1 MAAMPA
7 QSREKLEEILDEV
20 LLFAEK
26 GTPIEA
32 DHDHIK
38 AMLTKAL
45 GDERANHLIGR
56 VLQGSDTAGIES
68 LKWMDAPTAADLI
81 KNEHP
86 QIIATIL
93 VHLEFDQAGEILKH
107 FTDRLR
113 NDVLLRIAT
122 LDGVQ
127 PVALRELNEA
137 LTRML
142 SGATTVK
149 KTAMGGVRHAA
160 DILNF
165 VGSAAETAIL
175 DNVREYD
182 PDLAQKILDE
192 MFVFENL
199 MDLDDR
205 GIQTLLREVQ
215 SDSLVIALKGAPPRC
230 ARRSSRT
237 CPSAPPKCSGKTSN
251 PAARCASPRSRPSRR
266 RSSRPPAA
274 WPKKARSPCPA
285 REATMPSCKPTQR
298 GPPEPPPG
306 RRRLPA
312 LEPALLRRTR
322 AAARRAA
329 EPAAEPEPPSPRAPS
344 PRAPSRAPRRRCP
357 TRRRTST
364 CPPPTTSSAS
374 TRKPARKATTPATR
388 KAPPA
393 AAWRR

>member
-1 MAAMPA
+1 MSSNDEGQEKGALLLMTLGADEAAEVLKQLGPKEVQKLGAAMASMASQP
-7 QSREKLEEILDEV
+7 REKVEIILDE
-20 LLFAEK
+20 LIAFADK

-32 DHDHIK
+32 DHEHIK

-45 GDERANHLIGR
+45 GDERATHLISR

-68 LKWMDAPTAADLI
+68 LKWMDAPTAADMI

-142 SGATTVK
+142 AGASTVK

-199 MDLDDR
+199 MELDDR

-215 SDSLVIALKGAPPRC
+215 SDSLVIALKGAPPEM
-230 ARRSSRT
+230 
-237 CPSAPPKCSGKTSN
+237 
-251 PAARCASPRSRPSRR
+251 
-266 RSSRPPAA
+266 
-274 WPKKARSPCPA
+274 
-285 REATMPSCKPTQR
+285 REKIFKNMSQ
-298 GPPEPPPG
+298 
-306 RRRLPA
+306 
-312 LEPALLRRTR
+312 
-322 AAARRAA
+322 RAA
-329 EPAAEPEPPSPRAPS
+329 EMLREDLESRGPVRLSEVEAEQKEILKTA
-344 PRAPSRAPRRRCP
+344 RRLAEEGQIAL
-357 TRRRTST
+357 
-364 CPPPTTSSAS
+364 SSGGGDDAFV
-374 TRKPARKATTPATR
+374 
-388 KAPPA
+388 
-393 AAWRR
+393 